1 MARTNKLRK
10 RYKSPA
16 DLRRDHR
23 NFTSHL
29 AKDLQVEFESFDL
42 GEIGDR
48 TGELDTVTGIKVDRY
63 HRLIVQRPK
72 GRLTFDSNLLT
83 AGQVKFSNHKI
94 SQRVRQN
101 IVRKLSEKSNKQD
114 KVSHSDQE
122 GRYGG
127 GGTYEQACEIYDAV
141 YNILENLRT
150 ATKSSEHFNRPK
162 MLRDHM
168 KDVKKSTTDVWQTQ
182 VHYTAADSS
191 LNESQHWYNRDQLE
205 YTIAWSELR
214 KWLYGFIN
222 IAEIQDPIVKS
233 IVIKH
238 NQLLSRASKSKNNVS
253 PIHAAL
259 SVALDFE
266 MHAQDTFSQGLVKS
280 PHATKNEEQSDNHRA
295 VYTGKLPEDNQDVEE
310 MTQAIIEDGVKDYV
324 NETNQEFEDQGIP
337 KINVDPTQD
346 ADFDKIRQ
354 AVEEMENTKR
364 MNVKCSG
371 VVSSPDGTIPYQS
384 TIDLSGI
391 ELDESSDRTRMAT
404 SSRGFKP
411 IRNSWRLP
419 VLGDVNVFKKHPT
432 TSAEIITIID
442 GSGSMGYVRDLNERK
457 NSSVTYPMEQA
468 TDVAM
473 AIKKRFPDST
483 AYIFGFPQQKDR
495 DGGRYII
502 AGLYEI
508 TENAFPIFPG
518 SGTPLCGALKTLEK
532 VHNLDHAKIIMA
544 TDGDANSCWDSDPK
558 ECVFNVLDSWRNKGV
573 QVATLYTPYNYDPP
587 PKSLHN
593 DITITASYYEPVT
606 NQQIQDVFNFIGR

>member
-42 GEIGDR
+42 GEINDH
-48 TGELDTVTGIKVDRY
+48 GEQLDTVTGIKVDQY

-94 SQRVRQN
+94 SQQVRRN
-101 IVRKLSEKSNKQD
+101 ISTKLSEESNKRD
-114 KVSHSDQE
+114 KVSHSEQE
-122 GRYGG
+122 GNYGG
-127 GGTYEQACEIYDAV
+127 GGAYDQACEIYDAV

-150 ATKSSEHFNRPK
+150 ATKSSEHFNRPR

-182 VHYTAADSS
+182 VQYSAADSS
-191 LNESQHWYNRDQLE
+191 LNKSQHWYNRDKLK
-205 YTIAWSELR
+205 YIIAWSELR

-266 MHAQDTFSQGLVKS
+266 MHAQDTFSQGLVES
-280 PHATKNEEQSDNHRA
+280 PNTTKDEEQSDNHRN
-295 VYTGKLPEDNQDVEE
+295 VYTGTLPEDNHDVEGLS
-310 MTQAIIEDGVKDYV
+310 QAIIKDGVRDYV
-324 NETNQEFEDQGIP
+324 KETNQELAEAGMP
-337 KINVDPTQD
+337 AINADPTQD

-354 AVEEMENTKR
+354 TIEEMDNVKR
-364 MNVKCSG
+364 LNVKCSG
-371 VVSSPDGTIPYQS
+371 VVSKPDGTIPYQS

-411 IRNSWRLP
+411 IRNSWKLP

-442 GSGSMGYVRDLNERK
+442 GSGSMGYVRPLDERK
-457 NSSVTYPMEQA
+457 NSSMTYPMEQA
-468 TDVAM
+468 TDVAL

-483 AYIFGFPQQKDR
+483 AYIFGFPQKNER
-495 DGGRYII
+495 NSAKYII

-508 TENAFPIFPG
+508 TENTFPIFPG

-544 TDGDANSCWDSDPK
+544 TDGDANSCWDRDPQ
-558 ECVFNVLDSWRNKGV
+558 ECVHNVIDSWRNKGV
-573 QVATLYTPYNYDPP
+573 QVATLYTPYDYSTP

-593 DITITASYYEPVT
+593 DITITAKYYEPVS